1 MKAFEDRGT
10 YNVCTSKERLAIIF
24 FVVGPVLELDGAI
37 RTNADSVWLLGHEVA
52 FEARLKLGDIIIDGL
67 EVLLWL

>member
-10 YNVCTSKERLAIIF
+10 YNVCTSEEGLAIIACRRPSTRA
-24 FVVGPVLELDGAI
+24 GCAI
-37 RTNADSVWLLGHEVA
+37 RTNADSVWLLGHEVT